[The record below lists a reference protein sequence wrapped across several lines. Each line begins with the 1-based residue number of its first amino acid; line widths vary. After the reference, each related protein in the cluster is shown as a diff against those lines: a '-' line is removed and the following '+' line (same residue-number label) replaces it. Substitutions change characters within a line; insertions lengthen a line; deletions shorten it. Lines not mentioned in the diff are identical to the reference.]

1 MIIECPYCEAK
12 VDGKIIGEHVSYS
25 EDDPFPFKA
34 VLLECP
40 ACKESLL
47 GYKELIQVGFEQEEW
62 VTGDNRLWPQPKNSN
77 RWLLPEIVGDSL
89 EEADKCYNARAYS
102 ACVVMCGRSLEGLC
116 QHFETKSKTIA
127 GGIKEL
133 LERKIIDDRLFQWG
147 EALRQQRNLGAHA
160 SGEKITK
167 EDARDI
173 LDFANAI
180 NEYVFVL
187 SKKFDE
193 FLKRQER
200 KSEGKLKAKTSEEDP
215 APF

>member
-12 VDGKIIGEHVSYS
+12 VDGKVIGEHVTFS
-25 EDDPFPFKA
+25 DNDPYPFKA

-40 ACKESLL
+40 SCKESLL
-47 GYKELIQVGFEQEEW
+47 GCQELIQIGFDQEEW
-62 VTGDNRLWPQPKNSN
+62 VTGNRLWPQPKNSN
-77 RWLLPEIVGDSL
+77 RWLLPDIVGDSL
-89 EEADKCYNARAYS
+89 EEAEKCYNAGAYS
-102 ACVVMCGRSLEGLC
+102 ACAVMCGRSLEGLC

-133 LERKIIDDRLFQWG
+133 LEKKIIDDRLFQWS
-147 EALRQQRNLGAHA
+147 EALRHQRNLGAHA

-187 SKKFDE
+187 SKKFDD
-193 FLKRQER
+193 FVKRQE
-200 KSEGKLKAKTSEEDP
+200 KKAKGKKSEEDSV
-215 APF
+215 PF

>member
-12 VDGKIIGEHVSYS
+12 VDGKIIGEHVSCS
-25 EDDPFPFKA
+25 EDTPIPFKV

-40 ACKESLL
+40 VCKEPLL
-47 GYKELIQVGFEQEEW
+47 GYQELIQVGFDQEEW
-62 VTGDNRLWPQPKNSN
+62 VGNVRLWPQPKNSN
-77 RWLLPEIVGDSL
+77 RRLLPEIVGDSL
-89 EEADKCYNARAYS
+89 EEADKCYNARAYN
-102 ACVVMCGRSLEGLC
+102 ACAVMCGKSLEGLC
-116 QHFETKSKTIA
+116 KHFETKNKMIA
-127 GGIKEL
+127 EGIKEL

-147 EALRQQRNLGAHA
+147 EALRIQRNLGAHA

-193 FLKRQER
+193 FLKRQKKKAE
-200 KSEGKLKAKTSEEDP
+200 EKLRPKTSEEDS